1 MSKMVF
7 IWPWAYNYRF
17 QLGLHNMLRVLKQ
30 KELQVVEC

>member
-17 QLGLHNMLRVLKQ
+17 QLGLHNMLRVSKT
-30 KELQVVEC
+30 KGIAGC